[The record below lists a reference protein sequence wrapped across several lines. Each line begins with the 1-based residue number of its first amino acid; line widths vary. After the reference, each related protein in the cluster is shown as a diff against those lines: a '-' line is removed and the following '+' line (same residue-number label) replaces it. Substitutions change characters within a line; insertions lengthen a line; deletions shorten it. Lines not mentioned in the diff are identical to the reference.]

1 MNFFNKKSIF
11 QRKVLPASLAAGF
24 LLVLFGQ
31 QAVAHTRLTVSSTP
45 ESSAAHGST
54 STAVNISHGCTTNP
68 VIGNVMFLPD
78 TGALMES
85 STNNFETF
93 EAVEEGTMLDYLT
106 KPATIR
112 LGVSTA
118 LFDTSELI
126 MDGEGLNPIGF
137 WAAGGGSIPA
147 SNHYGRLP
155 FTISAV
161 GIVETSC
168 AHTVRIVPAIANICV
183 VTGVDGIDGS
193 DSDNVNVD
201 FWTAPGVGTIYD
213 APAWN
218 YPAKFDVERDLETN
232 PLPESCGE
240 GMSVRIFPGAD
251 QLNRDM
257 PVSIDGE
264 QIWPTP

>member
-1 MNFFNKKSIF
+1 MSNSILKKHKKF
-11 QRKVLPASLAAGF
+11 TLGVTAAV
-24 LLVLFGQ
+24 LLVFMGQ
-31 QAVAHTRLTVSSTP
+31 HAMAHTRLTVSSTP
-45 ESSAAHGST
+45 ESSSAHGST
-54 STAVNISHGCTTNP
+54 ATAVNIPHGCGDNA
-68 VIGNVMFLPD
+68 VIGNVIFLPD
-78 TGALMES
+78 TGALMQS
-85 STNNFETF
+85 STDSFENF
-93 EAVEEGTMLDYLT
+93 EAVEGTMLDYLT
-106 KPATIR
+106 RPATVR
-112 LGVSTA
+112 LILSKDV
-118 LFDTSELI
+118 FDTTELI
-126 MDGEGLNPIGF
+126 MDSQGLNPIGF

-218 YPAKFDVERDLETN
+218 YPAQYNIERDLENN
-232 PLPESCGE
+232 PLPASCGD
-240 GMSVRIFPGAD
+240 GYAVRIFPGVD
-251 QLNRDM
+251 QLNRNM
-257 PVSIDGE
+257 PVSIDGT
-264 QIWPTP
+264 QVWPAP